1 MHRYLLYIVVILLA
15 GCEQKAREGDAPAV
29 TEVPPI
35 PDFSSIAD
43 IRQKKSAFFDYML
56 PLVDE
61 ANARVMAERQL
72 VERWYLDG
80 DELSDDDK
88 QRIHEL
94 LTKYRVNSDD
104 PDEQKEALL
113 RRVNVIPPSLV
124 LAQAANE
131 SGWGTSRFAQEGNNL
146 FGQWCFREGC
156 GLVPEARG
164 GSSRHE
170 VRRFDS
176 PLDSVE
182 SYIRNLNSHPRY
194 RHLRDIRVKSI
205 EDNGAVTGEELVP
218 GLLGYSERGEEYVD
232 EIRNMIEFNKL
243 ERFDQSTDAEQP
255 DDTTTTG
262 GNSAR

>member
-1 MHRYLLYIVVILLA
+1 MPQFLLLLIFA
-15 GCEQKAREGDAPAV
+15 LLTGCDQQPEPKPEEAKPVDI
-29 TEVPPI
+29 PPL
-35 PDFSSIAD
+35 PDFTTIQNTRD
-43 IRQKKSAFFDYML
+43 KKQAFFSYML
-56 PLVDE
+56 PLVNE
-61 ANARVMAERQL
+61 ANTRVMAERQL
-72 VERWYLDG
+72 VERWVLEE

-88 QRIHEL
+88 HEIHNL
-94 LTKYRVNSDD
+94 LSKYRVNSED
-104 PDEQKEALL
+104 PEEQKDLLL

-170 VRRFDS
+170 VRRFDT

-194 RHLRDIRVKSI
+194 RHLRDLRLQSLE
-205 EDNGAVTGEELVP
+205 EDGSVTGEELVP
-218 GLLGYSERGEEYVD
+218 GLLGYSERGEDYLD
-232 EIRNMIEFNKL
+232 EIRHMIEFNQL
-243 ERFDQSTDAEQP
+243 ERFDQPEVSDQAE
-255 DDTTTTG
+255 TTTG
-262 GNSAR
+262 GNSASQ